1 MINFKNVN
9 LENQKTASLELTDI
23 IKNHHPKY

>member
-9 LENQKTASLELTDI
+9 LENQKIASLELTDR